1 MQDVTCTRRG
11 AQHTARGAKH
21 TVQEARSTRCLCS
34 TATNGS
40 TKRRGCTD
48 AENMLYRTWSSPE
61 VVAAPMEK
69 EDEDGGREEGRM
81 TTARRRRR
89 RSRRQRGRGGGGGA
103 APSGTAQLWILMIE
117 SWAYTAAEGLWLI
130 CRSLPAQGAKATEVT
145 KRFD

>member
-69 EDEDGGREEGRM
+69 EDEDGGREEVGQRGGEW
-81 TTARRRRR
+81 TAEEEEEQKAARKRRRRW
-89 RSRRQRGRGGGGGA
+89 SGPQRDCSALDSHDRELGLHRG
-103 APSGTAQLWILMIE
+103 
-117 SWAYTAAEGLWLI
+117 
-130 CRSLPAQGAKATEVT
+130 
-145 KRFD
+145 